1 MEYAAEKFEATTI
14 VKTEIARGQ
23 EIEGRPGV
31 YGHSVVETEVMRD
44 GMAVVS

>member
-1 MEYAAEKFEATTI
+1 MEYAAEKFGATTI

-31 YGHSVVETEVMRD
+31 YGHTIVESEVMSD
-44 GMAVVS
+44 GVAVVS

>member
-14 VKTEIARGQ
+14 VKTEIARGL
-23 EIEGRPGV
+23 EIEGRPGI
-31 YGHSVVETEVMRD
+31 YGHSVVETEVVRD